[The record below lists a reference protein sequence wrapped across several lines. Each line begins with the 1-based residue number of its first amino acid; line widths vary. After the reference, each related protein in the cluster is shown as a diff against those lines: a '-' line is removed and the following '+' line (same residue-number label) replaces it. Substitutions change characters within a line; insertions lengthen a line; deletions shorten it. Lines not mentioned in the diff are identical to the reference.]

1 VGASPLFPPQH
12 KTAEEAREELQHL
25 VNRAPDQFNQ
35 SGTRWKLET
44 VRAAC
49 AWLNPLTI
57 SGVWQVLDR
66 LGIGLKRG
74 RDHLHSPDPHYVWKL
89 ADIVATLRKAAN
101 SNGRVVVV
109 FADEFSFYRQ
119 PTLARDYC
127 AVGSRRQPLA
137 RRSYQPDHVWR
148 IVGGLNA
155 LSGKM
160 TSTMTSKVSL
170 SQMVKFL
177 EALRTAYPRA
187 KVIYLVVDN
196 WPIHYHPDVLAALEP
211 QKTRWELKVPDSWP
225 TKPSRKAKRLNLPIQ
240 LLPLPTYASWCNPIE
255 KLWRWLKQELL
266 HLHPYADDWQGLKQ
280 KVKEFLGQFQRG
292 SKELLRY
299 VGLTPNSKLY
309 GAVLAAIKGG
319 LKRRSI

>member
-1 VGASPLFPPQH
+1 
-12 KTAEEAREELQHL
+12 L
-25 VNRAPDQFNQ
+25 VNRAPDQFRQ
-35 SGTRWKLET
+35 PGARWKLET

-49 AWLNPLTI
+49 GWLNPLTI
-57 SGVWQVLDR
+57 SGVWHALDR
-66 LGIGLKRG
+66 LGIRLKRG
-74 RDHLHSPDPHYVWKL
+74 RDHLHSPDPHYVEKL
-89 ADIVATLRKAAN
+89 ADIVRVLKKAAN

-119 PTLARDYC
+119 PTIARDYC
-127 AVGSRRQPLA
+127 VMGSQRQPLA
-137 RRSYQPDHVWR
+137 RRSYRPDHVWR

-155 LSGKM
+155 LSGKT
-160 TSTMTSKVSL
+160 TSLMTSKVSI

-177 EALRTAYPRA
+177 GSLRDAYLRA

-196 WPIHYHPDVLAALEP
+196 WPIHYHPDVLAALAP

-225 TKPSRKAKRLNLPIQ
+225 TEPSRKAKRLNLPIQ

-266 HLHPYADDWQGLKQ
+266 HLHTYADDWQMLKQ
-280 KVKEFLGQFQRG
+280 KVRELLDRFQKG

-309 GAVLAAIKGG
+309 GAVLASIKRG
-319 LKRRSI
+319 LKSRST